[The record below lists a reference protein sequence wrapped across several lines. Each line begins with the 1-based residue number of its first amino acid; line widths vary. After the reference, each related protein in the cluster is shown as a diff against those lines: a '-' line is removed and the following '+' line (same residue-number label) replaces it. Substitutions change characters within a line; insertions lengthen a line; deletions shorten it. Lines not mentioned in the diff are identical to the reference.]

1 LGLLVAPAAHQCG
14 RPFRPSS
21 GHQCGSARRTWLSKG
36 RVIQMLRGIAAAGGL
51 SEFWVM
57 AAWLPT
63 AHASIAAV
71 AEGQGSQSLVLPV
84 QLPVS
89 QPSADLVPHPL
100 HCYGLSLLNGLLTE

>member
-1 LGLLVAPAAHQCG
+1 MHPRLTNAVDPFAHPAVTSAAVPAG
-14 RPFRPSS
+14 RGCQTAGP
-21 GHQCGSARRTWLSKG
+21 

-51 SEFWVM
+51 SDFWVM

-71 AEGQGSQSLVLPV
+71 AEGQDSQSLVLPV

-89 QPSADLVPHPL
+89 QPTADLVPHPL
-100 HCYGLSLLNGLLTE
+100 HCYGLSLLSGLLTE